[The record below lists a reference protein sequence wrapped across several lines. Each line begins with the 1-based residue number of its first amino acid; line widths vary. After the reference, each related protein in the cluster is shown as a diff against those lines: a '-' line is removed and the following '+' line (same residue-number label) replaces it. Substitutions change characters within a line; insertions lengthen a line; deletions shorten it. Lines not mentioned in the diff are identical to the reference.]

1 MLMKNALVM
10 YDRETDSL
18 WSHFTGEGLSGR
30 MKGKRLEMLQAVPK
44 ARWDEWRKL
53 HPNTKVLSVRG
64 DTHGMYS
71 GYAEYHRNPNQTG
84 IRPVKNKDDRLP
96 PKSFVLGILV
106 DDEPYAV
113 PLDTL
118 REKGIVHFRAGDKDV
133 VAYYDASIGLLGAVE
148 ESADDPF
155 VAFRDRALVTKSG
168 KALAV
173 MGDGLKA
180 LPAIRSYWFA
190 WADYHPKTKVIQGS
204 GDG

>member
-18 WSHFTGEGLSGR
+18 WSHFTGEALSGK

-44 ARWDEWRKL
+44 ARWDEWRTL

-64 DTHGMYS
+64 NTHGMYS

-96 PKSFVLGILV
+96 AKSFVLGILV
-106 DDEPYAV
+106 GDEPYAV
-113 PLDTL
+113 PLDTI
-118 REKGIVHFRAGDKDV
+118 REKGIVRFRAGDKDV

-148 ESADDPF
+148 ESADDPV
-155 VAFRDRALVTKSG
+155 VAYRDRALITKSG
-168 KALAV
+168 KALPV
-173 MGDGLKA
+173 MGEGLKA

-190 WADYHPKTKVIQGS
+190 WADYHPNTKVIQGPN
-204 GDG
+204 GK